1 MVKGLRVENSPLEV
15 DMRKQKTRNI
25 LYFLIFC
32 LFFILLLTARPDDTR
47 YDVVILNGQIA
58 DGTGNPWFYGDIAL
72 RKDRIA
78 RITPAGQ
85 LQNVPAKERIDARG
99 LVVAPGF
106 IDIQSHSRGAFLSG
120 DGRVISKVTQ
130 GITTE
135 ILGEGWTN
143 APANEK
149 TLSISGSVDPE
160 TARLTKEFEGP
171 RGFNNWLDAMK
182 KHGTSANF
190 GSFVGAATVR
200 MYVKGMAMGSP
211 TEAEVKEM
219 RRLVRNAM
227 EDGAF
232 GIASALIYPPG
243 SFATTEELVEMC
255 RAMAPYGGVYITH
268 LRSEADTFL
277 EGLDE
282 AIEIGRKAR
291 VPVEVYHLKAAGRR
305 NWHKAELAIAR
316 IQAAREEGLDIGAD
330 MYPYIAGG
338 TGLTACFPPWASAD
352 GKLLENLGDP
362 EMRAKIRD
370 EILHQKSEWENLGAL
385 ATPYG
390 ILVLGLF
397 KPENEKYI
405 GKRLSEIAA
414 DMGKD
419 WIDTAIDLILSE
431 QQGIGTIY
439 FMMNEENL
447 ELQMGQPWI
456 KFGTDAGGEDPENP
470 EGLVHPRSY
479 GTYPR
484 ILGKYVRE
492 ERAMR
497 LEEAIRKMSSAVAC
511 RLFIRERGLLRE
523 GYYADIVVFDQK
535 TIGDRATF
543 EYPHQVSVGVHHVFV
558 NGTAVI
564 KNCKHTDAKPGR
576 IVRGPGY
583 IQH

>member
-1 MVKGLRVENSPLEV
+1 
-15 DMRKQKTRNI
+15 MRKQKIRNI
-25 LYFLIFC
+25 LPFLIFC
-32 LFFILLLTARPDDTR
+32 LFSIALLIAQQDDTR
-47 YDVVILNGQIA
+47 YDVVILNGKII
-58 DGTGNPWFYGDIAL
+58 DGTGNPWFYGDIAI

-78 RITPAGQ
+78 RITSAGQ
-85 LQNVPAKERIDARG
+85 LQNVPAKDKINARG
-99 LVVAPGF
+99 LVAAPGF

-120 DGRVISKVTQ
+120 DGSVISKVTQ

-149 TLSISGSVDPE
+149 TLSALGSVDPE
-160 TARLTKEFEGP
+160 TARLTKEFECP
-171 RGFNNWLDAMK
+171 RGFNNWLEAMER
-182 KHGTSANF
+182 HGTSSNF
-190 GSFVGAATVR
+190 GSFVGATTVR

-211 TEAEVKEM
+211 TDAEVKEM
-219 RRLVRNAM
+219 SQLVRNAM

-243 SFATTEELVEMC
+243 SFATTEELIEMSQ
-255 RAMAPYGGVYITH
+255 AMAPYGGVYITH
-268 LRSEADTFL
+268 LRSEADKFL
-277 EGLDE
+277 QGLDE
-282 AIEIGRKAR
+282 AIEIGRKAG

-338 TGLTACFPPWASAD
+338 TGLAACFPPWASAD
-352 GKLLENLGDP
+352 GKLLENLSDP
-362 EMRAKIRD
+362 EIRAKIRD
-370 EILHQKSEWENLGAL
+370 EILDQKSEWENLGTL
-385 ATPYG
+385 ATPDG
-390 ILVLGLF
+390 ILVLGLL
-397 KPENEKYI
+397 KQENKKFI

-419 WIDTAIDLILSE
+419 WIETAIDLILSE

-439 FMMNEENL
+439 FMMTEENL
-447 ELQMGQPWI
+447 KLQMRQPWI
-456 KFGTDAGGEDPENP
+456 KFGTDAWGENPENP

-479 GTYPR
+479 STYPR

-492 ERAMR
+492 EHVMM
-497 LEEAIRKMSSAVAC
+497 LEEAIRKMSSAVAN

-523 GYYADIVVFDQK
+523 GYYADIVIFDQK
-535 TIGDRATF
+535 TISDRATF
-543 EYPHQVSVGVHHVFV
+543 EHPPQVSVGVRHVFV
-558 NGTAVI
+558 NGSPVI
-564 KNCKHTDAKPGR
+564 TNGKHTGAKPGR

>member
-1 MVKGLRVENSPLEV
+1 MLS
-15 DMRKQKTRNI
+15 
-25 LYFLIFC
+25 
-32 LFFILLLTARPDDTR
+32 LFFICIILAQTDDNP
-47 YDVVILNGQIA
+47 YEVVILRGQIV

-72 RKDRIA
+72 RNDRIV
-78 RITPAGQ
+78 RITPAGH
-85 LQNVPAKERIDARG
+85 LQNASAEEKIDARG

-106 IDIQSHSRGAFLSG
+106 IDIQSHSRGALLSG

-149 TLSISGSVDPE
+149 TLSALGSVDPE

-171 RGFNNWLDAMK
+171 RGFNNWLEAMK
-182 KHGTSANF
+182 RHGTSTNF
-190 GSFVGAATVR
+190 GSFIGAATIR

-211 TEAEVKEM
+211 TDAEVKEM
-219 RRLVRNAM
+219 RRLVQNAM

-243 SFATTEELVEMC
+243 SFATTEELIEMSK
-255 RAMAPYGGVYITH
+255 AMAPYGGLYITH
-268 LRSEADTFL
+268 LRSEADKFL

-282 AIEIGRKAR
+282 AIEIGRKAG

-305 NWHKAELAIAR
+305 NWHKAELATAR

-330 MYPYIAGG
+330 MYPYIAGE
-338 TGLTACFPPWASAD
+338 TGLSACFPPWVSAD
-352 GKLLENLGDP
+352 GKLIKNLSDP
-362 EMRAKIRD
+362 EMRAKIHD
-370 EILHQKSEWENLGAL
+370 EILNQKSEWENLGSL
-385 ATPYG
+385 ATPDG
-390 ILVLGLF
+390 ILILGLS
-397 KPENEKYI
+397 KPENQKYV

-419 WIDTAIDLILSE
+419 WIEAAIELVLSE
-431 QQGIGTIY
+431 QQGIGTVY
-439 FMMNEENL
+439 FMMTEENL
-447 ELQMGQPWI
+447 ELQMQQPWI

-492 ERAMR
+492 ERVMT
-497 LEEAIRKMSSAVAC
+497 LEEAVQKMSSAVAN

-523 GYYADIVVFDQK
+523 GYYADIVIFDQK

-543 EYPHQVSVGVHHVFV
+543 EHPHQVSVGVHHVFV
-558 NGTAVI
+558 NGTSVI
-564 KNCKHTDAKPGR
+564 RSGRHTGSKPGR

-583 IQH
+583 VQHGQNRS

>member
-1 MVKGLRVENSPLEV
+1 MK
-15 DMRKQKTRNI
+15 KQITRI
-25 LYFLIFC
+25 LLPFFMLS
-32 LFFILLLTARPDDTR
+32 LFFLSIILAQTDNNP
-47 YDVVILNGQIA
+47 YEVVILRGQIV
-58 DGTGNPWFYGDIAL
+58 DGTGNPWFYGDVAL

-78 RITPAGQ
+78 RITPAGH
-85 LQNVPAKERIDARG
+85 LQNVPAEEKIDARG

-106 IDIQSHSRGAFLSG
+106 IDIQSHSRGALLSG

-143 APANEK
+143 APSNEK
-149 TLSISGSVDPE
+149 TLSALGSADPE

-171 RGFNNWLDAMK
+171 RGFNNWLEAMK
-182 KHGTSANF
+182 RHGTSTNF

-211 TEAEVKEM
+211 TDAEIKEM
-219 RRLVRNAM
+219 RRLVQNAM

-243 SFATTEELVEMC
+243 SFATTEELIEMSK
-255 RAMAPYGGVYITH
+255 AMAPYGGVYITH
-268 LRSEADTFL
+268 LRSEADKFL

-282 AIEIGRKAR
+282 AIEIGRKAGI
-291 VPVEVYHLKAAGRR
+291 PVEVYHLKAAGRR

-338 TGLTACFPPWASAD
+338 TGLAACFPPWASAD
-352 GKLLENLGDP
+352 GKLIKNLNNP
-362 EMRAKIRD
+362 EMRDKIHD
-370 EILHQKSEWENLGAL
+370 EILNQKSEWENLGSL
-385 ATPYG
+385 ATPDG

-397 KPENEKYI
+397 KPENQKYI

-419 WIDTAIDLILSE
+419 WIEAAIELILSE
-431 QQGIGTIY
+431 RKGIGTVY
-439 FMMNEENL
+439 FMMTEENL
-447 ELQMGQPWI
+447 ELQMQQPWI

-479 GTYPR
+479 GTCPR

-492 ERAMR
+492 ERVMT
-497 LEEAIRKMSSAVAC
+497 LEEAVQKMSSAVAN

-523 GYYADIVVFDQK
+523 GYYADIVIFDQK
-535 TIGDRATF
+535 TIGDCATF
-543 EYPHQVSVGVHHVFV
+543 EHPHQVSVGVHHVFV
-558 NGTAVI
+558 NGTPVI
-564 KNCKHTDAKPGR
+564 RSGRHTGSKPGR

-583 IQH
+583 VQHRHR

>member
-1 MVKGLRVENSPLEV
+1 MKN
-15 DMRKQKTRNI
+15 QKIRNI
-25 LYFLIFC
+25 LPFLIFC
-32 LFFILLLTARPDDTR
+32 LFFILLLTGQPVEAP
-47 YDVVILNGQIA
+47 YDVVILNGQIV
-58 DGTGNPWFYGDIAL
+58 DGTGNPWFYGDIGI

-78 RITPAGQ
+78 RITPVGQ
-85 LQNVPAKERIDARG
+85 LRNSPAKDKIDARG

-106 IDIQSHSRGAFLSG
+106 IDIQSHSRGAFLFG

-143 APANEK
+143 APANDK
-149 TLSISGSVDPE
+149 TLSILGSVDPE

-171 RGFNNWLDAMK
+171 RGFNNWLEAMER
-182 KHGTSANF
+182 HGTSANF

-211 TEAEVKEM
+211 SEKEIREM
-219 RRLVRNAM
+219 RQLVQNAM

-243 SFATTEELVEMC
+243 SFATTGELIEMSE
-255 RAMAPYGGVYITH
+255 AMAPYGGVYITH
-268 LRSEADTFL
+268 LRSEADKFL

-291 VPVEVYHLKAAGRR
+291 VPVEIYHLKAAGRR

-316 IQAAREEGLDIGAD
+316 IQGAREEGLDIGAD
-330 MYPYIAGG
+330 MYPYVAGA
-338 TGLTACFPPWASAD
+338 TGLTACLPPWASAD
-352 GKLLENLGDP
+352 GKLLENLANP
-362 EMRAKIRD
+362 EMRAKIRN
-370 EILHQKSEWENLGAL
+370 EILHQKTEWENLGAL
-385 ATPYG
+385 ATPEG

-397 KPENEKYI
+397 KPQNEKYI

-439 FMMNEENL
+439 FMMTEENL
-447 ELQMGQPWI
+447 KLQMQQPWI
-456 KFGTDAGGEDPENP
+456 KFGTDAGGADPKNP
-470 EGLVHPRSY
+470 EELVHPRSY

-492 ERAMR
+492 ERVMG
-497 LEEAIRKMSSAVAC
+497 LEEAVRKMSSAVAE
-511 RLFIRERGLLRE
+511 RLSLSERGLLRE
-523 GYYADIVVFDQK
+523 GYYADIVIFDHN
-535 TIGDRATF
+535 TISDRATF
-543 EYPHQVSVGVHHVFV
+543 EHPHQVSVGVYHVFV
-558 NGTAVI
+558 NGTAVVR
-564 KNCKHTDAKPGR
+564 NGEHTDAKPGR

-583 IQH
+583 TEHKNR